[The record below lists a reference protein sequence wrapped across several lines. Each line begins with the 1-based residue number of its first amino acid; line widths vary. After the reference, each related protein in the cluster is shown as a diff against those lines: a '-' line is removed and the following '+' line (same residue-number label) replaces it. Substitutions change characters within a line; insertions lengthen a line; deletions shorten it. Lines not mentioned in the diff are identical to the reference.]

1 VGGMKVGERANAE
14 LTGDTLEGARSFLE
28 LLRAERVIDTQTYR
42 RRLGQISCAVGRHG
56 HYWMESSE
64 LEHACRVAWR
74 QSSRC
79 IGRLPWKRLVVRD
92 CRELVTP
99 EEIFGACV
107 DHLRLATNGG
117 RIRPVMSVFAA
128 DRDQLHAMTTPAEGI
143 WVRASYQPGSV
154 RGGPDRSPGRLRARC
169 TKHHAGTHRNEIES
183 LRSPRSRGVMNGP
196 EGRFPSA
203 RSSYGLTP
211 INRYTVPRNS
221 PVGAQSTAPKPRTM
235 AVSPRNML
243 LRRHRERGLRRMSLG

>member
-1 VGGMKVGERANAE
+1 MNVGAMKVGERANPE
-14 LTGDTLEGARSFLE
+14 LTGDTLEEARSFLE

-79 IGRLPWKRLVVRD
+79 IGRLPWKTLIVRD

-99 EEIFGACV
+99 EEVFGACV

-128 DRDQLHAMTTPAEGI
+128 DRD
-143 WVRASYQPGSV
+143 
-154 RGGPDRSPGRLRARC
+154 GGPA
-169 TKHHAGTHRNEIES
+169 
-183 LRSPRSRGVMNGP
+183 
-196 EGRFPSA
+196 
-203 RSSYGLTP
+203 
-211 INRYTVPRNS
+211 
-221 PVGAQSTAPKPRTM
+221 
-235 AVSPRNML
+235 
-243 LRRHRERGLRRMSLG
+243 LGSGILN